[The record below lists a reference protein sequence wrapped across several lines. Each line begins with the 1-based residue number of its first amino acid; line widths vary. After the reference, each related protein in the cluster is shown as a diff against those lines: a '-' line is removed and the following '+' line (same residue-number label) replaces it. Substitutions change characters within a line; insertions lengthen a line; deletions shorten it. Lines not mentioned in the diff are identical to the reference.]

1 MFKRVLQLIVLA
13 TAVAVISPAVT
24 KGQAQCIREQEQRGE
39 TPSFAA
45 LACKIQA
52 YTNAGFDWIDAAG
65 QSFFDSLIDSFFGS
79 PYDEAFYW
87 KYFSGEDDVL
97 FSDEGGDYPD

>member
-1 MFKRVLQLIVLA
+1 MKRTLQLLVLA
-13 TAVAVISPAVT
+13 TTILVVSPAA
-24 KGQAQCIREQEQRGE
+24 KAQAQCIREQEQRGE
-39 TPSFAA
+39 TPSFSA

-52 YTNAGFDWIDAAG
+52 YTNAGFDWIDSAG
-65 QSFFDSLIDSFFGS
+65 QSFFDYLIDSFFGS

-87 KYFSGEDDVL
+87 RYFSGEDDVL